1 MSYEIV
7 LESTC
12 DLNAEHRAKFG
23 IYPEVIRGFVYVP
36 GKEEFFADPE
46 FKNYSKEEFFKIVK
60 SKAGKV
66 HTAFAPYQEF
76 VRVVEPILKEG
87 KDVIIFTISTGI
99 SGTYNGFLNW
109 ASVLLEDYPNRKIE
123 IIDTLK
129 YSSASGLLAIYA
141 VENRNKGMSFEDN
154 VKWCNENRFRL
165 HEAGPMDDLSFLAK
179 NGRISAGK
187 AFFGG
192 LAGVQ
197 PFADFTRDGKNA
209 PLGTL
214 KGDAKTN
221 EVSLQYVLKL
231 AKNIEDQVIVIAHSM
246 REKRAEIFKDQLLKV
261 AKPKDVIITHVG
273 ESCGP
278 NMGPGLCAYFFMG
291 EPITEGREEELKT
304 FTQLKGK

>member
-7 LESTC
+7 IESTC
-12 DLNAEHRAKFG
+12 DLNAELREKFH
-23 IYPEVIRGFVYVP
+23 IYPDVIRGFVYIP
-36 GKEEFFADPE
+36 GKEEFFADTE

-66 HTAFAPYQEF
+66 HTAFAPFQEF
-76 VRVVEPILKEG
+76 SRVVEPILEAG
-87 KDVIIFTISTGI
+87 KDAIIFAISTGI

-109 ASVLLEDYPNRKIE
+109 ASLLLEDYPERKIA

-129 YSSASGLLAIYA
+129 YSSASGLLAIYGA
-141 VENRNKGMSFEDN
+141 ENKEKGMSFEDN
-154 VKWCNENRFRL
+154 VKWLNEHRYCL

-192 LAGVQ
+192 LVGVQ
-197 PFADFTRDGKNA
+197 PFGDFTRDGKNA
-209 PLGTL
+209 PLGTI

-221 EVSLQYVLKL
+221 EVALQYLLKM
-231 AKNIEDQVIVIAHSM
+231 AKNIEDQVIVIDHSM
-246 REKRAEIFKDQLLKV
+246 REKRAELFKEQLLKV
-261 AKPKDVIITHVG
+261 VKPREVIITHVG
-273 ESCGP
+273 QSCGP

-291 EPITEGREEELKT
+291 DPIQENREEELKV
-304 FTQLKGK
+304 FSELKGK